1 MRFRVPVLALVAA
14 LASPLALTGAARA
27 GETACWFENG
37 AVIAPA
43 VIADMAGD
51 YVIDLSAPRTL
62 LHETKAQMAGIT
74 EPELALP
81 VQVAGL
87 KVPAVSVKVADLDA
101 RGMGFVTPIAGVIG
115 MDVLAG
121 HSIEID
127 FAGCRVRID
136 KPWRPRRQ
144 VVIPVEMVEGLPTIV
159 AAVSDG
165 PTTFRG
171 AFAIDTAS
179 LAMARLSTRDATVK
193 GKLDP
198 PKLDTAA
205 RHTAPARLRALSIG
219 GVLAENVPA
228 TLADDLPE
236 GVAGTLG
243 TALWARH
250 RLRLAA
256 DARTLTVAN

>member
-1 MRFRVPVLALVAA
+1 MRRRASLLALW
-14 LASPLALTGAARA
+14 LALSLGGTVRA

-37 AVIAPA
+37 AIIAPA

-62 LHETKAQMAGIT
+62 LHETRAQMDGIT
-74 EPELALP
+74 EPELTLS
-81 VQVAGL
+81 VEVAGL
-87 KVPAVSVKVADLDA
+87 KAPAVSVKVADLDA
-101 RGMGFVTPIAGVIG
+101 RGAGFVTPIAGVIG

-121 HSIEID
+121 HSVEID
-127 FAGCRVRID
+127 FAACRVRID
-136 KPWRPRRQ
+136 RPWRAHRQ
-144 VVIPVEMVEGLPTIV
+144 VVLPVLVIDGLPTIE

-165 PTTFRG
+165 PTALRG

-179 LAMARLSTRDATVK
+179 LALARLSTRGATGT

-198 PKLDTAA
+198 TS
-205 RHTAPARLRALSIG
+205 RHKAPARLRALSIG

-228 TLADDLPE
+228 SLADDLPE
-236 GVAGTLG
+236 GVTGTLG
-243 TALWARH
+243 TGFWARH

-256 DARTLTVAN
+256 DARTLSVAP

>member
-1 MRFRVPVLALVAA
+1 MRRRVPLLSLVLTLFVA
-14 LASPLALTGAARA
+14 GAARA

-37 AVIAPA
+37 AVIVPA

-62 LHETKAQMAGIT
+62 LHETKAQMAGIIA
-74 EPELALP
+74 PELTLP
-81 VQVAGL
+81 VEIAGL
-87 KVPAVSVKVADLDA
+87 KAPAVSVKVADLDA
-101 RGMGFVTPIAGVIG
+101 RGAGFVTPIAGVIG

-121 HSIEID
+121 HSVEID
-127 FAGCRVRID
+127 FAHCKVRID
-136 KPWRPRRQ
+136 QPWKARRQ
-144 VVIPVEMVEGLPTIV
+144 VVIPVEVVEGLPTIS

-165 PTTFRG
+165 PTALRG

-179 LAMARLSTRDATVK
+179 LAMARLSTRGAKVS

-198 PKLDTAA
+198 NA
-205 RHTAPARLRALSIG
+205 RHKAPARLRALSIG

-228 TLADDLPE
+228 SLAEDLPE
-236 GVAGTLG
+236 GVTGTLG
-243 TALWARH
+243 VGLWARH

-256 DARTLTVAN
+256 DARTLSVAP

>member
-1 MRFRVPVLALVAA
+1 MRRRVPLLALA
-14 LASPLALTGAARA
+14 LALPLAGAARA
-27 GETACWFENG
+27 GETACWLENG
-37 AVIAPA
+37 AIVAPA

-74 EPELALP
+74 EPEPILP
-81 VQVAGL
+81 VEVAGL
-87 KVPAVSVKVADLDA
+87 KAPTVSVRVADLDA
-101 RGMGFVTPIAGVIG
+101 RGAGFVTPIAGVIG

-121 HSIEID
+121 HSVEID
-127 FAGCRVRID
+127 FARCRVRID
-136 KPWRPRRQ
+136 KPWRARRQ
-144 VVIPVEMVEGLPTIV
+144 VVLPVEMIQGLPTIV

-179 LAMARLSTRDATVK
+179 LAMARLSTRDATATGEVN
-193 GKLDP
+193 P
-198 PKLDTAA
+198 AA
-205 RHTAPARLRALSIG
+205 RHKAPARLRALSIG

-236 GVAGTLG
+236 GVDGTLG
-243 TALWARH
+243 VALWARH

-256 DARTLTVAN
+256 DARTLSVAP

>member
-1 MRFRVPVLALVAA
+1 MRRRVPLLALSLCLT
-14 LASPLALTGAARA
+14 LAGAARA

-37 AVIAPA
+37 AIVAPA

-74 EPELALP
+74 EPELVLP
-81 VQVAGL
+81 VEVAGL
-87 KVPAVSVKVADLDA
+87 KAPAVSVKVADLDA
-101 RGMGFVTPIAGVIG
+101 RGAGFVTPIAGVIG
-115 MDVLAG
+115 MDVLGG
-121 HSIEID
+121 HDVEID
-127 FAGCRVRID
+127 FTACRVRID
-136 KPWRPRRQ
+136 RPWRARRQ
-144 VVIPVEMVEGLPTIV
+144 VVLPVVMVDGLPTIE

-165 PTTFRG
+165 PTARRG

-179 LAMARLSTRDATVK
+179 QAMARLSTRGATAT
-193 GKLDP
+193 GKLD
-198 PKLDTAA
+198 ASA
-205 RHTAPARLRALSIG
+205 RHKAPARLRALSIG

-243 TALWARH
+243 AGFWARH

-256 DARTLTVAN
+256 DARTLTVAP

>member
-1 MRFRVPVLALVAA
+1 MRRRVPVLVLSLSLS
-14 LASPLALTGAARA
+14 LAGAARA

-43 VIADMAGD
+43 VIGDMAGD

-62 LHETKAQMAGIT
+62 LHETKAQMAGIL
-74 EPELALP
+74 EPEPSLP

-87 KVPAVSVKVADLDA
+87 KTAAAPIRVADLDA
-101 RGMGFVTPIAGVIG
+101 RGAGFVTPIAGVIG

-121 HSIEID
+121 HSVEID
-127 FAGCRVRID
+127 FADCRVRID
-136 KPWRPRRQ
+136 QPWKARRQ
-144 VVIPVEMVEGLPTIV
+144 VVFPVEVVEGLPTIV
-159 AAVSDG
+159 AGVSDG
-165 PTTFRG
+165 PTALRG

-179 LAMARLSTRDATVK
+179 RAMARLSTRDAAAVGK
-193 GKLDP
+193 SVGGKLD
-198 PKLDTAA
+198 LSA
-205 RHTAPARLRALSIG
+205 RHKAPARLRALSIG

-228 TLADDLPE
+228 SLAEDLPE

-250 RLRLAA
+250 RLHLAA
-256 DARTLTVAN
+256 DARTLAVAP

>member
-1 MRFRVPVLALVAA
+1 MRRRTA
-14 LASPLALTGAARA
+14 PLALAFSLSLTAAAHA

-37 AVIAPA
+37 AVVAPA
-43 VIADMAGD
+43 VIGDMAGD

-62 LHETKAQMAGIT
+62 LHETKAQMAGIV
-74 EPELALP
+74 EPELILP

-87 KVPAVSVKVADLDA
+87 KAPSVSVAIANLDA
-101 RGMGFVTPIAGVIG
+101 RGAGFVTPIAGVIG

-127 FAGCRVRID
+127 FAACQVRID
-136 KPWRPRRQ
+136 RPWRARTQ
-144 VVIPVEMVEGLPTIV
+144 AVLPVEVVDGLPTVV
-159 AAVSDG
+159 ASVSDG
-165 PTTFRG
+165 PRVLRG

-179 LAMARLSTRDATVK
+179 RAMVRLSSRDGAAS

-198 PKLDTAA
+198 KA
-205 RHTAPARLRALSIG
+205 RHKAPASLRALSLG

-228 TLADDLPE
+228 TLAEDLPA

-243 TALWARH
+243 AGLWARH
-250 RLRLAA
+250 RLHLAA
-256 DARTLTVAN
+256 DARTLSVAP